1 MVFSIKDT
9 IHVVLMKHE
18 LCSLLFLWYAVSLL
32 CLSVTSWGLGCATR
46 WQPEC
51 WALVSIHDLAV
62 VDWNRMHTWFLD
74 VYWCVGVRYVNEY
87 LYCIIFERKGSQRTV
102 LSWVGTAMDW
112 VKRTN
117 PSNPCCWLRVWKTRT
132 IFTTIEITWKNY
144 PRQSNLCSPT
154 AVWLRTMSLTVPATV
169 GVATLLTHAFS
180 WQLLGWKVV
189 KCVTWGT
196 VSRDLKRL

>member
-32 CLSVTSWGLGCATR
+32 CLSVTSWGLGCAIR

-62 VDWNRMHTWFLD
+62 VDWSRVHTWFVLMC
-74 VYWCVGVRYVNEY
+74 WCEICQWI

-112 VKRTN
+112 DKKTN
-117 PSNPCCWLRVWKTRT
+117 PSNPCCWLGVWKTRT
-132 IFTTIEITWKNY
+132 SFTTLEITI
-144 PRQSNLCSPT
+144 RDSPT
-154 AVWLRTMSLTVPATV
+154 YAVRRR
-169 GVATLLTHAFS
+169 FD
-180 WQLLGWKVV
+180 
-189 KCVTWGT
+189 WG
-196 VSRDLKRL
+196 LCL